1 MLKPSDPLG
10 MGDVRRTSTFR
21 LTAMLGVVFLVAIFT
36 LLGLIYTLT
45 ERQLVARTDRVLA
58 LESHTYAEVPADQ
71 LLARLRQ
78 ALGTNTSGLN
88 YLVLTDAQGKVVAGN
103 LAPPR
108 VLRLGEPFDMPASAA
123 QPVPLR
129 LLAVRTS
136 NGNQLIVGRDI
147 TQIEDLR
154 ARVVSILVGSGLVAS
169 ICVAMAAALLSMGPL
184 RRIRH
189 LTAIARRIAAGE
201 LSLRMPVSA
210 RRDELDLV
218 AETIN
223 TMIGEIERLLAQVKG
238 ATDAIAHDL
247 RAPLGHIRN
256 RLEAIQRQTLVD
268 YRLASLE
275 GVAADALVPSSAAA
289 PNPAL
294 SNVLA
299 GALDELDLVLARFN
313 AILRISELEATNRR
327 AGFAPLDPMK
337 LVIAVCELFEP
348 LAEERG
354 VRLDMAGSCGQVV
367 EGDERLLFEAI
378 SNLVENAIKFVP
390 REGVVTVAVRPPAGG
405 ADTPDRVDIE
415 VRDNGPGI
423 PADERLA
430 VLGRFHRGS
439 GASHVPGSGLG
450 LSLVAAITHLHGF
463 DLELLDGDPGLIVR
477 ISAVPVGA
485 VNGRYPDLP

>member
-268 YRLASLE
+268 YRLAPLE

-450 LSLVAAITHLHGF
+450 ISLVAAITHLHGF